1 MPKITTEQRAA
12 RRDQILAAAL
22 KCFSR
27 DGFHQTTMADIVRES
42 GLSQGTLYLYF
53 KSKDDL
59 IAAIA
64 DDRHQREAALNALA
78 EGEQNPLQSI
88 LLLSR
93 LYASRLSEPA
103 NADGLRVSLQGWAE
117 ALRNERVKA
126 GVLEGVS
133 LARSALVRVIRR
145 GQKRGIFRKKVD
157 AAAAARVLIAIFQ
170 GFVLQAAWEPGQ
182 DLESCFTMIDEL
194 VPKLL
199 LERCTTASCREKSYG
214 ERTVCVISKR
224 H

>member
-1 MPKITTEQRAA
+1 MPKISSQQREA

-27 DGFHQTTMADIVRES
+27 DGFHHTTTADIVRES

-64 DDRHQREAALNALA
+64 DDRHRREAAANALA
-78 EGEQNPLQSI
+78 EGEEDPWQSI
-88 LLLSR
+88 LMLLR

-103 NADGLRVSLQGWAE
+103 NADDLRVSLQGWAE
-117 ALRNERVKA
+117 ALRNERIKT
-126 GVLEGVS
+126 GVLKGAE
-133 LARSALVRVIRR
+133 LARSALVRMIRR
-145 GQKRGIFRKKVD
+145 GQKRGTFRRNIH
-157 AAAAARVLIAIFQ
+157 AEAAARLLIALFQ
-170 GFVLQAAWEPGQ
+170 GFVLQVAWQP
-182 DLESCFTMIDEL
+182 DLALQPCLSMIGDL
-194 VPKLL
+194 LPTLL
-199 LERCTTASCREKSYG
+199 LEPVREG
-214 ERTVCVISKR
+214 RDAG

>member
-1 MPKITTEQRAA
+1 MPKISTEQREA

-27 DGFHQTTMADIVRES
+27 DGFHQTTMADIVREL

-64 DDRHQREAALNALA
+64 DHRHQREAALNALA
-78 EGEQNPLQSI
+78 EGEQNPLQGI

-103 NADGLRVSLQGWAE
+103 SADSLRVSLQGWAE
-117 ALRNERVKA
+117 ALRDERVKA
-126 GVLEGVS
+126 GVLEGVR
-133 LARSALVRVIRR
+133 LARSTLVRVIRR
-145 GQKRGIFRKKVD
+145 GRSE
-157 AAAAARVLIAIFQ
+157 A
-170 GFVLQAAWEPGQ
+170 
-182 DLESCFTMIDEL
+182 SS
-194 VPKLL
+194 
-199 LERCTTASCREKSYG
+199 ERSSMPRPRRAC
-214 ERTVCVISKR
+214 
-224 H
+224 